1 MAEASARAR
10 PNFLFIITDQHKAEH
25 LGCYGNPQVRTP
37 NIDALAARGWCAD
50 RMFVATPICMPNRAT
65 LMTGRLP
72 SVHGVRHNGIPLSL
86 DAVTFVDLMRAA
98 GYRTALIGKSHL
110 QNFTGTPSIV
120 PKPKFPGDPPAPPLA
135 EAWRD
140 GNDRAAYE
148 QEWPPRWADPDF
160 EMRMPFYGFERVRL
174 CIEHGDEVGGHYER
188 WLRARHPE
196 ADRLR
201 GAANAEPTP
210 GIACPQAWKTRVP
223 EELYTTSFV
232 AEETIRAL
240 RDYAA
245 AGERPFFLQCS
256 FPDPHHPF
264 TPPGRYWSMF
274 DPADMRLPPSF
285 RPADN
290 RTPPHVRWLHAQ
302 RDAGKAVKHTPAV
315 FACTEREAREA
326 MALSFGSI
334 AMIDDA
340 IGRVLAELA
349 RLGLAE
355 NTVVVFTTDHGDF
368 LGEHQLM
375 FKGPLHYDGIVRNPF
390 VWMDPQAPAGG
401 GRSASFCQAQ
411 DIPVTI
417 LERAGLAPFNGVQG
431 RSLLPLMGGA
441 EAAGRDGVLIEEEG
455 QRTYLG
461 FDRRVR
467 VRTLID
473 ARWRLSVYDGAGWGE
488 LYDRREDP
496 HEMANLW
503 DDSGYAAAR
512 AEMAEKMARAMLAA
526 SDTSPHPI
534 AIA

>member
-1 MAEASARAR
+1 
-10 PNFLFIITDQHKAEH
+10 
-25 LGCYGNPQVRTP
+25 
-37 NIDALAARGWCAD
+37 
-50 RMFVATPICMPNRAT
+50 
-65 LMTGRLP
+65 
-72 SVHGVRHNGIPLSL
+72 
-86 DAVTFVDLMRAA
+86 
-98 GYRTALIGKSHL
+98 
-110 QNFTGTPSIV
+110 
-120 PKPKFPGDPPAPPLA
+120 
-135 EAWRD
+135 
-140 GNDRAAYE
+140 
-148 QEWPPRWADPDF
+148 
-160 EMRMPFYGFERVRL
+160 
-174 CIEHGDEVGGHYER
+174 
-188 WLRARHPE
+188 
-196 ADRLR
+196 
-201 GAANAEPTP
+201 
-210 GIACPQAWKTRVP
+210 VP

-232 AEETIRAL
+232 AEETIMAL

-245 AGERPFFLQCS
+245 AGDRPFFLQCS

-274 DPADMRLPPSF
+274 DPADMRLPASF

-340 IGRVLAELA
+340 IGRVLGELA

-375 FKGPLHYDGIVRNPF
+375 FKGPLHFDGIVRNPF
-390 VWMDPQAPAGG
+390 IWADPQAPAGG
-401 GRSASFCQAQ
+401 RRSGAFCQAQ

-431 RSLLPLMGGA
+431 RSLLPLVGGG
-441 EAAGRDGVLIEEEG
+441 EAPGRDCVLIEEEG

-473 ARWRLSVYDGAGWGE
+473 GRWRLSVYDGAAWGE
-488 LYDRREDP
+488 LYDRRDDP

-512 AEMAEKMARAMLAA
+512 AEMTEKMARAMLAA